1 MSIKKVKEMVE
12 NGKSVEEILEEVD
25 LKENVV
31 YRVVGNEKEEKGNS
45 LSEMNKSD
53 MVRIIWLFSDYNKRK
68 IFKKL
73 KVNYSWGWRIVDK
86 LKDNEDKMEKI
97 YNKYN
102 EMVEEKGLKKL
113 FNEFSEECKRR
124 KEKKKDNK

>member
-1 MSIKKVKEMVE
+1 MNVKKIKKLVE
-12 NGKSVEEILEEVD
+12 DGKSVEEIVEEMGVD
-25 LKENVV
+25 ENVV
-31 YRVVGNEKEEKGNS
+31 YRLLGSSGDNEKEGLKD
-45 LSEMNKSD
+45 MNKSD
-53 MVRIIWLFSDYNKRK
+53 MVRVGFLFSNMNKRK
-68 IFKKL
+68 LFKKL